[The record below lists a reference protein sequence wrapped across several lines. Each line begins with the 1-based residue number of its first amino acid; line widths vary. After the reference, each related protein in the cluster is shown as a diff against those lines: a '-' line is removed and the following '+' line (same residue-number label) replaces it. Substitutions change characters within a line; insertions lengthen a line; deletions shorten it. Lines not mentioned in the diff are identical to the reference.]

1 MTETRVTTTPAAD
14 VATSAGTRQPAS
26 ALTVDRLSVRFL
38 LGRKGKAGVVHAAT
52 DVSLRLR
59 RGRVLALVGE
69 SGCGKSVLTSALLGL
84 LPANAQT
91 RGRALLHGPGGDL
104 DLCTAPERSMSR
116 QVRGRRIGLVPQS
129 AASHL
134 TPVRTARAQLA
145 ETVRQLRGTTLRG
158 ATLRGAASHGDVDGL
173 AERAGLSPAALD
185 AYPHELSGG
194 MAQRVGF
201 ALALAGEPDVLLADE
216 PTTGLDRVLVD
227 HVTDGLAAA
236 AAEGT
241 AVLLI
246 THDLAA
252 ARRVADD
259 AAVMYAGRIVEAG
272 PAGEVFADP
281 WHPYTRGLL
290 GALPDGGFEPI
301 PGHPPELTD
310 VPGGCAFCARV
321 PDPPGPPCNGDPEP
335 VAVGGRLIA
344 GHVPC

>member
-14 VATSAGTRQPAS
+14 VGTAAGSRQLAS
-26 ALTVDRLSVRFL
+26 ALSVDRLSVRFL

-59 RGRVLALVGE
+59 RTRVLALVGE

-116 QVRGRRIGLVPQS
+116 QIRGRRIGLVPQS

-134 TPVRTARAQLA
+134 TPVRTARAQVT
-145 ETVRQLRGTTLRG
+145 ETVRQLRG
-158 ATLRGAASHGDVDGL
+158 AASRSDVDAL
-173 AERAGLSPAALD
+173 AERAGLAPAALD

-216 PTTGLDRVLVD
+216 PTTGLDRALVD

-259 AAVMYAGRIVEAG
+259 VAVMYAGRIVEAG
-272 PAGEVFADP
+272 PAGEVFDDP

-310 VPGGCAFCARV
+310 VPDGCAFCARV
-321 PDPPGPPCNGDPEP
+321 PDAPGPPCNGDPEP
-335 VAVGGRLIA
+335 VAVGDRLIA

>member
-1 MTETRVTTTPAAD
+1 MTETVVTKAGPTAA
-14 VATSAGTRQPAS
+14 GAS
-26 ALTVDRLSVRFL
+26 ALTVERLSVRFL
-38 LGRKGKAGVVHAAT
+38 LGRKGNRGVVHAAT
-52 DVSLRLR
+52 DVSLRLG

-91 RGRALLHGPGGDL
+91 RGSALLHAPEGDL
-104 DLCTAPERSMSR
+104 DLCAAPERWMSR
-116 QVRGRRIGLVPQS
+116 RIRGRRIGLVPQS

-145 ETVRQLRGTTLRG
+145 ETVRH
-158 ATLRGAASHGDVDGL
+158 LRGAAPRASDVDAL
-173 AERAGLSPAALD
+173 AERAGLAPDSLG

-194 MAQRVGF
+194 MAQRVAF
-201 ALALAGEPDVLLADE
+201 ALALAGDPDVVLADE
-216 PTTGLDRVLVD
+216 PTTGLDRTLVD
-227 HVTDGLAAA
+227 HVTDRLVAV
-236 AAEGT
+236 AAEDK

-252 ARRVADD
+252 ARRVATDV
-259 AAVMYAGRIVEAG
+259 AVMYAGRIVEAG

-290 GALPDGGFEPI
+290 GALPGGGFEPI

-321 PDPPGPPCNGDPEP
+321 PEPPGPPCTGDPEP
-335 VAVGGRLIA
+335 VAVGDRLVA